1 MSKKLQRMCVAC
13 RIKKEKSNMLRVA
26 QDKNNNL
33 ILDNKDNKFKAFG
46 RGAYVC
52 CNKECIKKAQKIL
65 ALSRALKCNAD
76 NNIFEELLIAAAAHN
91 LTEQ

>member
-33 ILDNKDNKFKAFG
+33 ILDHKFKAFG

-52 CNKECIKKAQKIL
+52 CNKECIKKAQKIR
-65 ALSRALKCNAD
+65 ALNRALKCNAD
-76 NNIFEELLIAAAAHN
+76 DNIFEDLLIAAAAHN

>member
-13 RIKKEKSNMLRVA
+13 RIKKEKANMLRVV

-33 ILDNKDNKFKAFG
+33 ILDHKFKALG

-52 CNKECIKKAQKIL
+52 YNKECIKKAQKNR
-65 ALSRALKCNAD
+65 AFNRALRCSSD
-76 NNIFEELLIAAAAHN
+76 DNIFENLLIAAAAHN
-91 LTEQ
+91 LTE